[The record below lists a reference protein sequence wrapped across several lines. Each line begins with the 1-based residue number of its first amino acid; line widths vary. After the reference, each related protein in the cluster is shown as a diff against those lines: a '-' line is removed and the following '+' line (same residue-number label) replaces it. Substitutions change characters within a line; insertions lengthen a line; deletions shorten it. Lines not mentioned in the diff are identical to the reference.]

1 METKRLCSWVLILG
15 ITLGPSFLGSE
26 ARAVGTNTDRI
37 KDAIQLGIEENSA
50 AYIFTQSKT
59 SDQLAIDYLE
69 KERQR
74 NTTLDQVWD
83 RAVKGM
89 GDKPLPDGLRREHL
103 LAVYAYTDSERNQFY
118 REFNNAVRMYGT
130 SDSVYAGN
138 FPFKSVHYLLSVALD
153 RLREIAGSAPGTTYR
168 GMVEQVLPPKN
179 NKMRFGYFASS
190 SLNTSIAMKYA
201 GKTLFE
207 IKSQFGVAIYNHSRI
222 PEEMEVLIPPFEVFN
237 VTNVST
243 GNGRVTVSLE
253 GVGSE
258 GIPVKVERGKGG
270 EMRVVRS
277 SGVTFSPRLCILALL
292 VHIFA

>member
-1 METKRLCSWVLILG
+1 MV
-15 ITLGPSFLGSE
+15 
-26 ARAVGTNTDRI
+26 
-37 KDAIQLGIEENSA
+37 ENSA
-50 AYIFTQSKT
+50 SYFFTHNET
-59 SDQLAIDYLE
+59 SDQLAIDYL
-69 KERQR
+69 KEERKR
-74 NTTLDQVWD
+74 NPTLNEVWD
-83 RAVKGM
+83 CAVKGM
-89 GDKPLPDGLRREHL
+89 GDKPPPDGLRREHL
-103 LAVYAYTDSERNQFY
+103 LVVYAYTDSKCNQFY

-153 RLREIAGSAPGTTYR
+153 RLREIAGSAPGRIYR
-168 GMVEQVLPPKN
+168 GMAKQILRPKN

-190 SLNTSIAMKYA
+190 SLNKSIAMKYA

-207 IKSQFGVAIYNHSRI
+207 IKSQFGVAIYKHSRI

-237 VTNVST
+237 VTSVST
-243 GNGRVTVSLE
+243 SNGIVTVSLE

-277 SGVTFSPRLCILALL
+277 SGVTFSSRLCILALL
-292 VHIFA
+292 VYIFA